1 MGLDQKLRRH
11 PTRYQLVAYTET
23 MVDRNAPVSAV
34 LAAHVAACPMCAAEV
49 KSIRASLECAAR
61 AALLEPSSD
70 LTAQILLKAKSERE
84 ETRVRR
90 RPSSF
95 GVAFRM
101 IAFTSALAAVA
112 VMVFGAAIGQPIS
125 MKPLE
130 TALQQV
136 STVMPSADVIQKAA
150 AEVKALGAAMRTA
163 TSKPQSLQ
171 ELEQRRTVSAMDAD
185 IAAAQAALQR
195 NPGCV
200 RATHIV
206 NANIQRQAET
216 LRHLYIERTL

>member
-11 PTRYQLVAYTET
+11 PTRYQLVAFTET
-23 MVDRNAPVSAV
+23 VVDRNAPVSAA

-49 KSIRASLECAAR
+49 KSIRASLEFAAR
-61 AALLEPSSD
+61 ASLLEPSSD
-70 LTAQILLKAKSERE
+70 LTAQILLKAKSKRE
-84 ETRVRR
+84 AARGHRR
-90 RPSSF
+90 TSAF
-95 GVAFRM
+95 GVALRAL
-101 IAFTSALAAVA
+101 AFTSALAAAA
-112 VMVFGAAIGQPIS
+112 VVVFGAAIGEPIS

-130 TALQQV
+130 TALHQV
-136 STVMPSADVIQKAA
+136 SNAMPAADVIQKAA

-163 TSKPQSLQ
+163 SSKPRSLK
-171 ELEQRRTVSAMDAD
+171 ELEQRRAVSAMDAD

-216 LRHLYIERTL
+216 LRNLYVERSL